1 MKHPY
6 NVFSDKSIERLKLKR
21 LSYQVIVKTR
31 IDDELINS
39 NTKRFTTSI
48 MSKTKNDFIDDCL
61 LRGVTE
67 SDVLRNII
75 KLHYDILQAYPQLK
89 GQDFK
94 DIKLFILTK

>member
-31 IDDELINS
+31 IDDVLINS
-39 NTKRFTTSI
+39 STQQIKTTL

>member
-1 MKHPY
+1 MKQPY

-21 LSYQVIVKTR
+21 LSYQVIIKTR
-31 IDDELINS
+31 IDDTLINS
-39 NTKRFTTSI
+39 ATPQTKTTL

-75 KLHYDILQAYPQLK
+75 KLHYDIITAYPQLK
-89 GQDFK
+89 GKDFK
-94 DIKLFILTK
+94 DIKMFILTK